1 MKSDTSALGP
11 TGEDVRR
18 RLVALM
24 EELQPGERLG
34 AERDLAEQLDVS
46 RSTLRQALSSL
57 EESGVVRRVPGRGGG
72 TFIASAKLERD
83 LSRIVGVPMMLRDQ
97 GFAAGTRLVSVQARA
112 AGSQAAQA
120 LRIRPQDIVVDLVR
134 IRFADAVPIC
144 LDQTVL
150 VADFFPGLLER
161 DLSGSIYELIE
172 HDFGVRPAETT
183 ERIEAVSASAQEASI
198 LDVPVGQPLLAV
210 TRTTTDSLGRV
221 FEYSHDLFRGD
232 RTRMV
237 VQAGVSAS
245 LPPGSPVEV
254 LSD

>member
-1 MKSDTSALGP
+1 M
-11 TGEDVRR
+11 
-18 RLVALM
+18 M

-34 AERDLAEQLDVS
+34 AERDLAERLSVS
-46 RSTLRQALSSL
+46 RSTVRQALAGL

-97 GFAAGTRLVSVQARA
+97 GFAVGTRLVSVQARA

-120 LRIRPQDIVVDLVR
+120 LHIADEDIVVDLVR
-134 IRFADAVPIC
+134 IRFADSVPIC
-144 LDQTVL
+144 LDQTLL
-150 VADFFPGLLER
+150 VADFFPGLLEC

-172 HDFGVRPAETT
+172 RDFGIRPTRTT
-183 ERIEAVSASAQEASI
+183 ERIEAISASSQEASI
-198 LDVPVGQPLLAV
+198 LDVPVGMPLLAV
-210 TRTTTDSLGRV
+210 IRTTTDAQGRV

-237 VQAGVSAS
+237 VRATVDGS

-254 LSD
+254 VGD

>member
-1 MKSDTSALGP
+1 M
-11 TGEDVRR
+11 
-18 RLVALM
+18 
-24 EELQPGERLG
+24 
-34 AERDLAEQLDVS
+34 
-46 RSTLRQALSSL
+46 
-57 EESGVVRRVPGRGGG
+57 RRVPGRGGG

-97 GFAAGTRLVSVQARA
+97 GFAVGTRLVSVQARA

-120 LRIRPQDIVVDLVR
+120 LRIGEDDIVVDLVR
-134 IRFADAVPIC
+134 IRFADGVPIC

-150 VADFFPGLLER
+150 VADLFPGLLER

-172 HDFGVRPAETT
+172 AEFGVSPTQT
-183 ERIEAVSASAQEASI
+183 IERIEAVSATPLEASI
-198 LDVPVGQPLLAV
+198 LEIPVGQPLLAV
-210 TRTTTDSLGRV
+210 TRTTTDAHGQV

-237 VQAGVSAS
+237 VKAIVGAS

-254 LSD
+254 VRE

>member
-1 MKSDTSALGP
+1 
-11 TGEDVRR
+11 
-18 RLVALM
+18 M

-34 AERDLAEQLDVS
+34 AERDLAERLAVS
-46 RSTLRQALSSL
+46 RSTIRLALAGL
-57 EESGVVRRVPGRGGG
+57 EESGVIRRVPGRGGG

-97 GFAAGTRLVSVQARA
+97 GFAVGTRLVSVQARA

-120 LRIRPQDIVVDLVR
+120 LHIDEQDIVVDVVR
-134 IRFADAVPIC
+134 IRFADGVPIC

-150 VADFFPGLLER
+150 AADLFPGLLER

-172 HDFGVRPAETT
+172 NDFGVRPTETT

-198 LDVPVGQPLLAV
+198 LEVPVGQPLLAV
-210 TRTTTDSLGRV
+210 TRTTTDARGRV

-237 VQAGVSAS
+237 VRARVAAS

-254 LSD
+254 VRE